1 MQETPTA
8 PATGPYNSDDIAT
21 RYGFGRS
28 LASGQLQAELGQK
41 IELHNNY
48 VNLTNRAR
56 LMKRALF
63 NASKRN
69 DKKQTAGQL
78 TFATSGIYG
87 FLVPLFTLQFE
98 PFISALLTNIVSF
111 TAVTAGAF
119 AFAVAMIYQQKDFAH
134 QARRFH
140 EAGRRMNKLYKRM
153 AAGHATNQ
161 NALLAHLEEYDAVL
175 ATCENHEDI
184 DYQLAELGP
193 RPDGTEAGELDRWIA
208 EKRRLDIRLFLH
220 NYTILALV
228 WIAPPALGLLI
239 WMNLAK

>member
-1 MQETPTA
+1 MQNTPTA
-8 PATGPYNSDDIAT
+8 PFDSNDIAA
-21 RYGFGRS
+21 RFGFERE
-28 LASGQLQAELGQK
+28 AAHGQARTDLERE

-48 VNLTNRAR
+48 LNLTNRAR
-56 LMKRALF
+56 QMKRALF

-69 DKKQTAGQL
+69 DKKHTAGQL

-98 PFISALLTNIVSF
+98 PFISALLSNIVSF

-119 AFAVAMIYQQKDFAH
+119 AFAVAMIYQQKDFAN

-140 EAGRRMNKLYKRM
+140 EAGRRMNKLYKRL

-161 NALLAHLEEYDAVL
+161 AALLDDLEAYDAVL

-184 DYQLAELGP
+184 DYQLAQLGP
-193 RPDGTEAGELDRWIA
+193 RPNSANASALDRWIS

-228 WIAPPALGLLI
+228 WIAPPALGMLI
-239 WMNLAK
+239 WFNLAK

>member
-1 MQETPTA
+1 MQDA
-8 PATGPYNSDDIAT
+8 PKFDRDDIAA
-21 RYGFGRS
+21 RYGFRREEDPVVPVS
-28 LASGQLQAELGQK
+28 ALERE
-41 IELHNNY
+41 IELHNHY
-48 VNLTNRAR
+48 VNLARRAH
-56 LMKRALF
+56 LMKRVLF

-69 DKKQTAGQL
+69 EKKHTAGQL

-134 QARRFH
+134 QARLFHAAGREMNRFH
-140 EAGRRMNKLYKRM
+140 KKM
-153 AAGHATNQ
+153 AAGFATTME
-161 NALLAHLEEYDAVL
+161 ALTGDLESYDRIL
-175 ATCENHEDI
+175 SMCENHEEI
-184 DYQLAELGP
+184 DYQLAKLGP
-193 RPDGTEAGELDRWIA
+193 RPKSSDHANLDLWIK

-228 WIAPPALGLLI
+228 WVAPPAIGFVI
-239 WMNLAK
+239 WWSLAP

>member
-1 MQETPTA
+1 MQDMPTTP
-8 PATGPYNSDDIAT
+8 YDSDDIAT
-21 RYGFGRS
+21 RYGFGRNIS
-28 LASGQLQAELGQK
+28 LGQMK
-41 IELHNNY
+41 TDIGQEIELHNNY
-48 VNLTNRAR
+48 VNLTQRAR

-69 DKKQTAGQL
+69 DKKHTAGQL

-161 NALLAHLEEYDAVL
+161 NALYAHLEEYDAVL
-175 ATCENHEDI
+175 ATCDNHEDI

-193 RPDGTEAGELDRWIA
+193 RPDGTKERELDRWIE
-208 EKRRLDIRLFLH
+208 EKRRLDIRQYLH
-220 NYTILALV
+220 NYSILALV
-228 WIAPPALGLLI
+228 WIAPAVLGLLI
-239 WMNLAK
+239 WLNLAK